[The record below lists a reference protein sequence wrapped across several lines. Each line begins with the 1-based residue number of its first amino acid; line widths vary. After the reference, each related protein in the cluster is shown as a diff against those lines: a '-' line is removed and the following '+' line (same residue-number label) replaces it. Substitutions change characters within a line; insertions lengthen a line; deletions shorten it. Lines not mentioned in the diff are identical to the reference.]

1 MVALKTMRGR
11 AVVACVLAAALD
23 LISGNPAEAGGRAR
37 TFAAAALPSRAP
49 QARSLLPRAERVALG
64 LQRSLSG
71 VEAPATARPALAAD
85 TVAVLARGRELYR
98 SGSLDQAARVL
109 DDGLDTA
116 AREPHRF
123 AGSDAIV
130 DAQVERVTIALAR
143 GEAERAELL
152 LDRLLRW
159 DPTFAP
165 APGERSPRLNEAIQA
180 VRRRLPSTPELRAE
194 DLAGA
199 CALADVLVVARPARG
214 GRIELAR
221 FDGCRPVAR
230 VEVDPLA
237 VDQAIEALG
246 GRAEPPSGAV
256 AGGGS
261 GDTPLVRRPWFWA
274 AVGAAAV
281 ATTLI
286 AIWSVPDRSDEADVV
301 PHL

>member
-1 MVALKTMRGR
+1 MRGR

-23 LISGNPAEAGGRAR
+23 LLSATPAEAGRRAR

-71 VEAPATARPALAAD
+71 AEAPAAARPALAAD

-109 DDGLDTA
+109 DDGLETA

-165 APGERSPRLNEAIQA
+165 ARGERSPRLNEAIEA

-246 GRAEPPSGAV
+246 GQAEPPSGAV

-261 GDTPLVRRPWFWA
+261 GDDTPLVRRPWFWA